1 MEEGH
6 LGVCGAHQSGPKF
19 CDCIKRMGYYWP
31 AMVHDYMDYAKRCD
45 ACQFHADFIHHPLE
59 PLHLIVA
66 SQAFEAWGLD
76 VVGPLTHK
84 SLVGHLYILVAIDYF
99 SKWVEA
105 ITLKEVKKEN
115 VVDFI
120 QTHIIY
126 RYSVPRYIITDNGKP
141 FFNKLTTSLCEKFK
155 FSQHK
160 SSMYHAPANGLAEA
174 FNKTLCNL
182 LKKVVA
188 KFKQDWHERLGETLQ
203 AYRTT

>member
-1 MEEGH
+1 
-6 LGVCGAHQSGPKF
+6 
-19 CDCIKRMGYYWP
+19 
-31 AMVHDYMDYAKRCD
+31 
-45 ACQFHADFIHHPLE
+45 
-59 PLHLIVA
+59 
-66 SQAFEAWGLD
+66 
-76 VVGPLTHK
+76 
-84 SLVGHLYILVAIDYF
+84 LYILVAIDYF

-188 KFKQDWHERLGETLQ
+188 KFK
-203 AYRTT
+203 